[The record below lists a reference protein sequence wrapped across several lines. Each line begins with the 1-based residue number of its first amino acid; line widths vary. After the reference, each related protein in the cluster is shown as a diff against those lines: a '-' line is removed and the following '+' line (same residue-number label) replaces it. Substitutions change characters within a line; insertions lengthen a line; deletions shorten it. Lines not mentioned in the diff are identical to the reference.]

1 VHVMLRDHDSEQW
14 QWTARPP
21 QCAICRAA
29 VRRKP
34 LQSRRRHGPRE
45 MLHAFVWPVSVMDE
59 SRGSGVVGCLRSF
72 LSKWPKHSRG
82 APCRRRRLRPSLVPW
97 MTASNYSCYSSL
109 RADTSPTM
117 LLIGHGS
124 LSLSTYTMASHSDYL
139 LTNESEIVQ
148 SNRAA
153 VTCWKLNLF
162 AFQLRAR
169 ESPRQ
174 MLESLAH

>member
-1 VHVMLRDHDSEQW
+1 
-14 QWTARPP
+14 
-21 QCAICRAA
+21 
-29 VRRKP
+29 
-34 LQSRRRHGPRE
+34 
-45 MLHAFVWPVSVMDE
+45 
-59 SRGSGVVGCLRSF
+59 
-72 LSKWPKHSRG
+72 
-82 APCRRRRLRPSLVPW
+82 

-117 LLIGHGS
+117 LLIGRGS